1 MPRTVLVVDESSTI
15 QEAVRNAIV
24 GEPWDAAAAASGE
37 EAEDKLRAGRFDV
50 VLCDVDLG
58 GEDGFGVCRRIRE
71 ALPGRAVPVVLM
83 GARVTPAAAAAAGAT
98 ATLTKPF
105 SSEELLGAL
114 QEAVE
119 MQSFGMDDLE
129 LETTEPVAEARKVP
143 PSPSAAEEEVEIID
157 LSDEEDLSEFEL
169 LEDLEPIEVPPSP
182 LDEEPAFGLDDLL
195 SLGDDEAPAEID
207 AEPLELDAEGE
218 APPAAG
224 GTEPEAGEIGDLLAS
239 LPVDEGAEE
248 VPPPA
253 EDYGADE
260 IGDLLESLAP
270 EQEMEPAGD
279 AIEPEAQT
287 APAPADLSAPALEG
301 TEPAPTDEAEEPKPK
316 GGEAAPTEEGPLF
329 PETPEAYEEAP
340 TGWEEPGPT
349 PPHRAD
355 WDREAPG
362 GEPMAASLEP
372 MVETTVR
379 QALERSLS
387 PEALTP
393 LVQATVEKVV
403 WEVVPQLAER
413 LIQEA
418 IERLKQEP
426 EGGV

>member
-1 MPRTVLVVDESSTI
+1 MPRMVLVVDDSSTI
-15 QEAVRNAIV
+15 QEAVRHALA
-24 GEPWDAAAAASGE
+24 GEPWEAVSAASGE
-37 EAEDKLRAGRFDV
+37 EAEDKLQSGRFDV

-58 GEDGFGVCRRIRE
+58 DEDGFGVCRRIRE
-71 ALPGRAVPVVLM
+71 VSPSRAAPVVLM
-83 GARVTPAAAAAAGAT
+83 GARVTPAAAEAAGAT

-129 LETTEPVAEARKVP
+129 LETTEPVAETRKGPSVP
-143 PSPSAAEEEVEIID
+143 PAAEEEVEIID

-182 LDEEPAFGLDDLL
+182 LEEEPAFGLDDLL
-195 SLGDDEAPAEID
+195 SLGDEGEPDGTD
-207 AEPLELDAEGE
+207 AKPLDLDAGGGGST
-218 APPAAG
+218 PASATE
-224 GTEPEAGEIGDLLAS
+224 TEPGEIGDLLAS
-239 LPVDEGAEE
+239 LPADEGAEAAF
-248 VPPPA
+248 PLA
-253 EDYGADE
+253 EADGADE

-270 EQEMEPAGD
+270 EQGLEPAEDESG
-279 AIEPEAQT
+279 PEIPI
-287 APAPADLSAPALEG
+287 APAPAEPSTPAFEG
-301 TEPAPTDEAEEPKPK
+301 AEPTPTGEAEEPKTE
-316 GGEAAPTEEGPLF
+316 GAEAAPTEEGTLF

-349 PPHRAD
+349 PPHRTD

-362 GEPMAASLEP
+362 GEPTAASLEP

-426 EGGV
+426 EGGG

>member
-15 QEAVRNAIV
+15 QQAVRHALA
-24 GEPWDAAAAASGE
+24 GEPWEAVGAASGQ

-50 VLCDVDLG
+50 VLCDADLG

-71 ALPGRAVPVVLM
+71 APPGRAVPVVLM

-129 LETTEPVAEARKVP
+129 LESTEPAGEARKGPSAP
-143 PSPSAAEEEVEIID
+143 PAAEEEVEIID
-157 LSDEEDLSEFEL
+157 LSDEEDLSEFDL

-182 LDEEPAFGLDDLL
+182 LEEEPAFALDDLL
-195 SLGDDEAPAEID
+195 SLGDGEAPAGID
-207 AEPLELDAEGE
+207 AEPLDLGAGDE
-218 APPAAG
+218 ASPPAS
-224 GTEPEAGEIGDLLAS
+224 GTEAEPGEIGDLLGS
-239 LPVDEGAEE
+239 LTAEEGAEAAT
-248 VPPPA
+248 PPG
-253 EDYGADE
+253 ETGGADE

-270 EQEMEPAGD
+270 EQDLEPAAD
-279 AIEPEAQT
+279 ASAPEPRIGPEPT
-287 APAPADLSAPALEG
+287 EPSAPAFEG
-301 TEPAPTDEAEEPKPK
+301 AEPAPTGGAEEP
-316 GGEAAPTEEGPLF
+316 EAAQAAPTEEGAVF
-329 PETPEAYEEAP
+329 PETPEAYEETP

-349 PPHRAD
+349 PPHRTD

-362 GEPMAASLEP
+362 GEPTAASLEP
-372 MVETTVR
+372 MIETTVR

-426 EGGV
+426 EGGG